1 MALSFRETMRGHLVD
16 LEGFARPIEF
26 EVRAEAK
33 ALAPLLRTG
42 ALALTGT
49 ITAPGFASLAPL
61 SGKLC
66 ISPLGDR
73 SITYDVAF
81 EAEDGRVLRLLGR
94 KDLDGRSPVRSMTE
108 MAAKLL
114 DGGRTIAEGTM
125 QFDLVTLPAFLAS
138 FGPRTAALSQ
148 GRAGAVDPEL
158 PAADPL
164 TARDERLLWALG
176 EAMLVPGEKVPA
188 FDERTM
194 EIARRLWPLLPV
206 HVTGFVRTA
215 LVALDALAFART
227 GRRLASLP
235 LEPRRELIEALGR
248 ARPAGEALLML
259 AGLPL
264 RTAHFARRDYLE
276 AIGWPANVPPAREP
290 EPRWM
295 AQVTAPEALQ
305 AEQTLECD
313 VVIVGTGAGGATAA
327 AMLAEQGLAVVLI
340 EEGRYER
347 RQQFAAPAE
356 ERLLKLWR
364 DGGMVV
370 AVGNAGVAVPLGRMV
385 GGSTAINSGTCYR
398 TPDAV
403 LAEWRAQG
411 FPSDFEPQNFARWLD
426 LVERELQVEPGG
438 RAYLG
443 EVAKIV
449 AKGAEAMGAPHGPLR
464 RNAPSCDGQGQCPIG
479 CPTGAKR
486 SADVSWVPRAL
497 RAGAQL
503 YTGLVVSRLLTRGAR
518 VVAVEAK
525 GSDAAGAPRRLVVKA
540 RATVLACGAIY
551 GPGLLADHGVRSPWL
566 GRNLSIHPA
575 LGLFARL
582 DHPVAPWAAI
592 PQGYGVDPFVD
603 PRLRFE
609 GFYAPPQLAAPAI
622 PYVGR
627 ELTRWMDAQDRVVQF
642 GFMVR
647 DRGVG
652 SVLRGPGNR
661 PIIRYDVPDDVVSLW
676 TRGAAALT
684 ELLLRGGAEEVL
696 TGIAGV
702 DGVRSVEAAKAL
714 GERKFRASDFRAMG
728 FHPLG
733 TSRPGATA
741 AEGVVDFDHLV
752 HGRENL
758 YVMDGSTVPSSL
770 GVNPQITIMAMAAR
784 AASGLAARL
793 SR

>member
-16 LEGFARPIEF
+16 ETGFARAIEF

-33 ALAPLLRTG
+33 SLASLLRSG
-42 ALALTGT
+42 RLALTGT
-49 ITAPGFASLAPL
+49 ISAPGYAAVAPL
-61 SGKLC
+61 VGHLC
-66 ISPLGDR
+66 VSPLGDR
-73 SITYDVAF
+73 SLTYDVTFDAD
-81 EAEDGRVLRLLGR
+81 DGRPLRLLGR
-94 KDLDGRSPVRSMTE
+94 KDLDGLSPVQSMTV

-114 DGGRTIAEGTM
+114 DGARTIAEGTM
-125 QFDLVTLPAFLAS
+125 AFDLGTLPSFLGS
-138 FGPRTAALSQ
+138 FGPRTAALGP

-164 TARDERLLWALG
+164 TPRDERLLTALG
-176 EAMLVPGEKVPA
+176 EAMLVAGEKVPA
-188 FDERTM
+188 FDERTLR
-194 EIARRLWPLLPV
+194 IARRLWPLLPL

-215 LVALDALAFART
+215 LVALDALCFART
-227 GRRLASLP
+227 GHRLAGLA
-235 LEPRRELIEALGR
+235 LERRRDFVEALSR
-248 ARPAGEALLML
+248 ARPAGEALLLL

-264 RTAHFARRDYLE
+264 RTAHFARADYL
-276 AIGWPANVPPAREP
+276 AAVGWPEAPPPPNEP

-295 AQVTAPEALQ
+295 RQVTAPEALPTEQ
-305 AEQTLECD
+305 ALECD

-327 AMLAEQGLAVVLI
+327 AFLAEKGLAVVLI

-347 RQQFAAPAE
+347 RPQFAGPAE

-370 AVGNAGVAVPLGRMV
+370 AIGNAGIGVPLGRMV

-411 FPSDFEPQNFARWLD
+411 FPSDFDPQNFAPWLD

-438 RAYLG
+438 RRYLG

-449 AKGAEAMGAPHGPLR
+449 AKGADAMGAPHGPLR

-503 YTGLVVSRLLTRGAR
+503 FTGLVVSRLLSKGAR

-525 GSDAAGAPRRLVVKA
+525 GHDAAGAPKRLVVKA
-540 RATVLACGAIY
+540 RAVVLACGSIY

-566 GRNLSIHPA
+566 GKNLSIHPA

-582 DHPVAPWAAI
+582 DRPVAPWAAI
-592 PQGYGVDPFVD
+592 PQGYGVNDFVD

-661 PIIRYDVPDDVVSLW
+661 PIVRYDVPPDVVALW

-702 DGVRSVEAAKAL
+702 DGVTSIEDARAIAL
-714 GERKFRASDFRAMG
+714 RKFRAADFRAMG

-741 AEGVVDFDHLV
+741 QEGVVDFDHRV
-752 HGRENL
+752 HGTDNL

-770 GVNPQITIMAMAAR
+770 GVNPQVTIMAMAAR
-784 AASGLAARL
+784 AASALAARL
-793 SR
+793 